1 MIWNNFSKLTNFHL
15 NKTVL
20 LILTYNIASMFS
32 EWHFL
37 GNLCRNIFTLGNFTP
52 DLCTTF
58 SDHNLSLSQIEVSW
72 SRCRLVYSK
81 LPLRL
86 AGIFQTKENH
96 IPPKMGFSKDEVFLK
111 PFSEI
116 QNFITLYILI
126 LSLKLGEIYW
136 HFTRKINCLSLKKST
151 YWLVNNFQD
160 FLRFSCQSPR
170 NWVTMSHQISYDVT
184 GPPPPPVREGVSF
197 RWCNLPG
204 EVFHPPVDR
213 EQEWGRGSRQL
224 ATD

>member
-96 IPPKMGFSKDEVFLK
+96 IPPKMGFSKDEAFLK
-111 PFSEI
+111 PLSEI
-116 QNFITLYILI
+116 QNFITLYIQSLYFCHLPVFSILFFFVFLGWSVGWALSGTLI
-126 LSLKLGEIYW
+126 SLSKVIMFLSIFLPRSTSHRNQSLSIIFNITFKFKITTLK
-136 HFTRKINCLSLKKST
+136 C
-151 YWLVNNFQD
+151 
-160 FLRFSCQSPR
+160 
-170 NWVTMSHQISYDVT
+170 
-184 GPPPPPVREGVSF
+184 
-197 RWCNLPG
+197 
-204 EVFHPPVDR
+204 
-213 EQEWGRGSRQL
+213 
-224 ATD
+224 